1 MTQAGTAPAPPPV
14 GPAAHDRRHSL
25 LAALA
30 GTAIS
35 AVLLVLALRGT
46 DWSAVGALLA
56 RANWAWLVVGVLG
69 EALAILGRSLTW
81 RVLLLPIG
89 PVSVAE
95 LSRAMTIGLTVNNLL
110 PARIGE
116 PVRAAVVALWGQRSM
131 VAVLATQ
138 LVEATI
144 VALLLVLYGTLALS
158 GSGSLPW
165 FTYVSVVL
173 VLGSLAALVA
183 LTVLARRPPPG
194 ETRRLHAIV
203 GRIRTGSLA
212 LTRPWAV
219 VQMVVWGSLS
229 IFGQVV
235 VLWGCSQALS
245 VPLPLPALVLTVVT
259 MNVVGSLP
267 SAPAALGTL
276 EIGALGALALFDVPR
291 TEAVSVT
298 LLFHT
303 AVTVPVTLVGVVLLS
318 RLGVGITHVREL
330 VGRAQ
335 RVMAKPPA

>member
-1 MTQAGTAPAPPPV
+1 V
-14 GPAAHDRRHSL
+14 L
-25 LAALA
+25 LALA
-30 GTAIS
+30 GSALS

-46 DWSAVGALLA
+46 DWRAVGALLA
-56 RANWAWLVVGVLG
+56 RADWTWLVLAVLG
-69 EALAILGRSLTW
+69 EAIAILGRALTW
-81 RVLLLPIG
+81 RVLLLPTG
-89 PVSVAE
+89 PASLAE

-131 VAVLATQ
+131 VSVLATQ

-144 VALLLVLYGTLALS
+144 VALLLVVFGTVALS

-165 FTYVSVVL
+165 FTYVSVPL

-183 LTVLARRPPPG
+183 LAVLARRPPPG
-194 ETRRLHAIV
+194 EARRLSAIV

-212 LTRPWAV
+212 LTRPPAV
-219 VQMVVWGSLS
+219 VQMVLWGSLS
-229 IFGQVV
+229 ILGQVV
-235 VLWGCSQALS
+235 VLWGCSRALS
-245 VPLPLPALVLTVVT
+245 VPLPSPALVLTVVT

-276 EIGALGALALFDVPR
+276 EFGALGALALFDVPR

-303 AVTVPVTLVGVVLLS
+303 VVTIPVTLVGVVLLS
-318 RLGVGITHVREL
+318 RLGVGITHVREQ

-335 RVMAKPPA
+335 RVMAKPPG